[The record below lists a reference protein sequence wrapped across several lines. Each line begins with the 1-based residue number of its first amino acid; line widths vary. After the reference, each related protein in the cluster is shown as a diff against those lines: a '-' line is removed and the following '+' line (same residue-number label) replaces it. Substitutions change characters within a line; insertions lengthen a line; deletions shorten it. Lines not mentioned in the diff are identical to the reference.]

1 MPLKLRKPCR
11 QVFHLPSTLNFEGV
25 SPGTLFSSSIKWHE
39 SCCVL
44 ARDVV
49 QFTSSGSLYY
59 SYERLLTCAKKRK
72 DTHHN
77 QWEHFN
83 FHKKRGHMASSAY
96 QPFGGKGSFP

>member
-1 MPLKLRKPCR
+1 
-11 QVFHLPSTLNFEGV
+11 LPSTLNFEGV

-49 QFTSSGSLYY
+49 QFTSSGSLNY

-72 DTHHN
+72 D
-77 QWEHFN
+77 
-83 FHKKRGHMASSAY
+83 GI
-96 QPFGGKGSFP
+96 P